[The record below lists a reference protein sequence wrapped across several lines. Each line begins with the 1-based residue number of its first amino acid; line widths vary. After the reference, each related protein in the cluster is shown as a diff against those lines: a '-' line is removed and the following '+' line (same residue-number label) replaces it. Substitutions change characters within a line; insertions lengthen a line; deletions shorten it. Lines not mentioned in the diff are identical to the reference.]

1 MANEIQVARQ
11 VSGKTLYAA
20 VRNRSADVW
29 DDAGQQFV
37 VITAIT
43 WGEIRGC
50 SRHFL
55 KRSSMA
61 ARKIGVE
68 FQGNRCFCKKA
79 IVSLLPIARQK

>member
-43 WGEIRGC
+43 WDDAAYP
-50 SRHFL
+50 SRL
-55 KRSSMA
+55 KEVPELPPILYL
-61 ARKIGVE
+61 KGD
-68 FQGNRCFCKKA
+68 
-79 IVSLLPIARQK
+79 LLPEDDLSIAVVGTRKATA